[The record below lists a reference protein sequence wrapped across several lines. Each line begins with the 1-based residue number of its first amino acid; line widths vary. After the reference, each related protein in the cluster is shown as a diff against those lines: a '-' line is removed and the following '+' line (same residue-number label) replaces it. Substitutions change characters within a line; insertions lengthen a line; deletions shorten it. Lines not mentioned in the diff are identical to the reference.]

1 MIRQLGTEEEDKW
14 LDMVASC
21 YAAKGTSR
29 DVFKRHLERTP
40 PNERALLAILDQGKC
55 ILNTTMHREIPFKT
69 LRFYMY
75 TVIVFFI

>member
-55 ILNTTMHREIPFKT
+55 ILNTVMHREIP
-69 LRFYMY
+69 L
-75 TVIVFFI
+75 ICIL